1 MRKHLN
7 TFSATFLIVASMLGT
22 GILTTTGIMLSLLK
36 APWAVLG
43 VWVAGG
49 ILAWIGAWCYGCL
62 LYTSPSP
69 RD

>member
-36 APWAVLG
+36 TP
-43 VWVAGG
+43 
-49 ILAWIGAWCYGCL
+49 
-62 LYTSPSP
+62 
-69 RD
+69 